1 MFMVAL
7 FIIVKIIMNREDMVY
22 IYNIYNGI
30 TTWMNLLSITLS
42 KISHTG
48 KDKYCYHLHMESK
61 KIKQIN
67 IYNKTDS

>member
-1 MFMVAL
+1 
-7 FIIVKIIMNREDMVY
+7 MNKEDMVY

-42 KISHTG
+42 KISQTE

-61 KIKQIN
+61 KD
-67 IYNKTDS
+67 KTNEDI